1 LLTIPV
7 KKTIVNHP
15 EGNKWRCTSVYG
27 EPRTHE
33 RHNFW
38 KLLKHIKPLRTE
50 PWFLMGDFNECL
62 WQEEHFSARRRGERQ
77 MIDFREVL
85 SHCNLFDLGFKGKP
99 WTFDNKQ
106 DGVKNVRDWT
116 EQLLTLLGQTYF
128 LIVKYIT

>member
-1 LLTIPV
+1 
-7 KKTIVNHP
+7 
-15 EGNKWRCTSVYG
+15 
-27 EPRTHE
+27 
-33 RHNFW
+33 
-38 KLLKHIKPLRTE
+38 
-50 PWFLMGDFNECL
+50 MGDFNECL